1 MHLDHMK
8 RFRVSAG
15 VGIWFSEDMR
25 AYFQIFAGAL
35 FYFFYDCFI
44 IILSLSSPPPPPLLP
59 FSSFLSV
66 RLHDRE

>member
-35 FYFFYDCFI
+35 FLF
-44 IILSLSSPPPPPLLP
+44 LL
-59 FSSFLSV
+59 
-66 RLHDRE
+66 